1 MMADGDAQIIERLP
15 AGVFDP
21 HVLSSRGVVSEVPL
35 RLEVPVLEHSAGKV
49 QPGAAE
55 LGAIAHIGLVLVK
68 PGGIGHDAAANQGLE
83 VAVSGFDLDAALGGD
98 FEIFLGL
105 GFGLGRGADLGAVG
119 LLFLDRSEFVHEP
132 VEILLHLLYLLF
144 KGLRVSGQNPVG
156 AGNDTENGNGRR
168 RGEYNK
174 EEYLSNN
181 GGHHMPVV

>member
-1 MMADGDAQIIERLP
+1 M
-15 AGVFDP
+15 
-21 HVLSSRGVVSEVPL
+21 
-35 RLEVPVLEHSAGKV
+35 

-68 PGGIGHDAAANQGLE
+68 PGGIGHDAAADQGLE

-98 FEIFLGL
+98 LEIFLGL

-132 VEILLHLLYLLF
+132 VEVLLHLLYLLF
-144 KGLRVSGQNPVG
+144 KGLRVGGQNPVG

-168 RGEYNK
+168 RGEYNHDAFH
-174 EEYLSNN
+174 
-181 GGHHMPVV
+181 GHR